1 MSDSIA
7 KYVKDVRHTEVC
19 AFPGINISRLTN
31 KLQNRHLVLDKE
43 FSIIHVG
50 TNDINSLSVGEI
62 LSSFNNLIEVVRRNS
77 ETTILISSIIPR
89 PVDHQVTGDKVKLVN
104 SKLKQLC
111 MQRKVQFLHTFRPFI
126 RNCEPRRELFAI
138 KDQGLHLN
146 LDGTRRLRQFFI
158 NTVAHLLKK

>member
-7 KYVKDVRHTEVC
+7 MYVVRHTEIC
-19 AFPGINISRLTN
+19 AFPDINISRLTN

-50 TNDINSLSVGEI
+50 TNDILSLSAGEI
-62 LSSFNNLIEVVRRNS
+62 VNSFNNLIEVVRQNS
-77 ETTILISSIIPR
+77 ETTILISSIIPML
-89 PVDHQVTGDKVKLVN
+89 VNHQVTGDQVKLVN

-111 MQRKVQFLHTFRPFI
+111 VQRKVQFLHTFRPFI

-138 KDQGLHLN
+138 KYQGLHLN

>member
-7 KYVKDVRHTEVC
+7 MYVVRHTEIC
-19 AFPGINISRLTN
+19 AFPDINTSRLTN

-50 TNDINSLSVGEI
+50 TNDILSFSAGEI
-62 LSSFNNLIEVVRRNS
+62 VSSFNNLIEVVRQNS
-77 ETTILISSIIPR
+77 ETTILISSIIPML
-89 PVDHQVTGDKVKLVN
+89 VDHQATGDQVKLVN

-111 MQRKVQFLHTFRPFI
+111 VQRKVQFLHTFRPFI

-146 LDGTRRLRQFFI
+146 LYGTRRLRQFFI